1 MFQCVAHGAL
11 ECARAI
17 YAHALQV
24 FPSKK
29 SVWLRAA
36 YFEKNH
42 GTRWPDL
49 VSNPS
54 QKTFW
59 STTVSVFQLSCTQ
72 LRLCSSPTLLF
83 HRESLEALLQRA
95 VAHCPKAEVLWLMGA
110 KSKWLA
116 EDVPAARSILA
127 LAFQVMM
134 RLCKLWLFF
143 VLYIVSMQACV
154 SQLFSPFL
162 FLPLLPSHSIFLLL
176 LFIFLS
182 RLTRTVK
189 RSGWLLSSLSLRIMS
204 MKEPVDCWPRPAAAP
219 RQPGWVRKWKGD
231 RGFLI
236 LNSHEDPV

>member
-143 VLYIVSMQACV
+143 VLYIVSCKLV
-154 SQLFSPFL
+154 SHSCFPLSCFSPFYPHTL
-162 FLPLLPSHSIFLLL
+162 YFFFYFSF
-176 LFIFLS
+176 F
-182 RLTRTVK
+182 
-189 RSGWLLSSLSLRIMS
+189 SL
-204 MKEPVDCWPRPAAAP
+204 
-219 RQPGWVRKWKGD
+219 G
-231 RGFLI
+231 
-236 LNSHEDPV
+236 

>member
-143 VLYIVSMQACV
+143 CFIHSIHASLCLTVVFPFPVSPPFTLTLYIS
-154 SQLFSPFL
+154 SSTFHFSL
-162 FLPLLPSHSIFLLL
+162 
-176 LFIFLS
+176 
-182 RLTRTVK
+182 
-189 RSGWLLSSLSLRIMS
+189 
-204 MKEPVDCWPRPAAAP
+204 
-219 RQPGWVRKWKGD
+219 
-231 RGFLI
+231 
-236 LNSHEDPV
+236 